1 MDIVGRRNWYFLLSL
16 AIILPGIISMAF
28 FGFRLGIDFAGGD
41 QYNLAFTKPVQAS
54 VVQKEM
60 DTFNVEATVQ
70 QAGPNGVLITTKPL
84 SSAQETSIR
93 PDLSQQSPLGPARSS
108 YAQVGPTIARE
119 LVVGA
124 GGLIAIASILIVIYL
139 SFRFNYK
146 FAVCAILALLHDV
159 FVLTGIYSILG
170 KVFNLPLG
178 EINTLFVTAV
188 LTVIGFSVHDTIVI
202 FDRIRENL
210 RQASRLTFEQ
220 NVNLSIIQSVARSV
234 NTSMTVV
241 FVLVALFLI
250 SPQNIKGFTLA
261 LLIGIVSGTYSSIFN
276 ASPLLVVWRRLA
288 PREGVLYS
296 GPSEYELCKAGPSA
310 LFLLVATPSTTSQLD
325 RIRELIMPTVSF
337 LGYQL
342 YDLALA
348 GSGSSTT
355 LRVRIDRPEGVT
367 LADCERVSKS
377 VSALLD
383 QADPFPTRYELE
395 VSSPGAERPLR
406 NLDEYRRFIGR
417 RANVRYRMGGDS
429 EQVAEGRLTA
439 VSDDMIELQL
449 GEGKHLRTV
458 AIPLVDIVSAR
469 LAIDLSRR

>member
-16 AIILPGIISMAF
+16 AIILPGIISMAL

-41 QYNLAFTKPVQAS
+41 QYNLAFTRPVQAS

-84 SSAQETSIR
+84 SSAQETTIR
-93 PDLSQQSPLGPARSS
+93 ADLAQKFPLDPSKSS

-119 LVVGA
+119 LVVGS

-220 NVNLSIIQSVARSV
+220 NVNLSIIQSLARSL

-276 ASPLLVVWRRLA
+276 ASPLLVVWRRLD
-288 PREGVLYS
+288 PR
-296 GPSEYELCKAGPSA
+296 
-310 LFLLVATPSTTSQLD
+310 
-325 RIRELIMPTVSF
+325 
-337 LGYQL
+337 
-342 YDLALA
+342 
-348 GSGSSTT
+348 
-355 LRVRIDRPEGVT
+355 
-367 LADCERVSKS
+367 
-377 VSALLD
+377 
-383 QADPFPTRYELE
+383 
-395 VSSPGAERPLR
+395 
-406 NLDEYRRFIGR
+406 
-417 RANVRYRMGGDS
+417 
-429 EQVAEGRLTA
+429 
-439 VSDDMIELQL
+439 
-449 GEGKHLRTV
+449 
-458 AIPLVDIVSAR
+458 
-469 LAIDLSRR
+469 

>member
-1 MDIVGRRNWYFLLSL
+1 MNIVGRRNWYFLLSL
-16 AIILPGIISMAF
+16 AIILPGMISMAF

-41 QYNLAFTKPVQAS
+41 QYNLAFTRPVQAS

-84 SSAQETSIR
+84 GSAQETTIR
-93 PDLSQQSPLGPARSS
+93 ADLAQKFPIDLSRSS
-108 YAQVGPTIARE
+108 YAQVGPTIARQ

-124 GGLIAIASILIVIYL
+124 GALIAIASILIVMYL

-220 NVNLSIIQSVARSV
+220 NVNLSIIQSLARSL

-276 ASPLLVVWRRLA
+276 ASPLLVVWRRLD
-288 PREGVLYS
+288 PR
-296 GPSEYELCKAGPSA
+296 
-310 LFLLVATPSTTSQLD
+310 
-325 RIRELIMPTVSF
+325 
-337 LGYQL
+337 
-342 YDLALA
+342 
-348 GSGSSTT
+348 
-355 LRVRIDRPEGVT
+355 
-367 LADCERVSKS
+367 
-377 VSALLD
+377 
-383 QADPFPTRYELE
+383 
-395 VSSPGAERPLR
+395 
-406 NLDEYRRFIGR
+406 
-417 RANVRYRMGGDS
+417 
-429 EQVAEGRLTA
+429 
-439 VSDDMIELQL
+439 
-449 GEGKHLRTV
+449 
-458 AIPLVDIVSAR
+458 
-469 LAIDLSRR
+469 

>member
-16 AIILPGIISMAF
+16 AIILPGIISMAV

-41 QYNLAFTKPVQAS
+41 QYNLAFTQPVQATT
-54 VVQKEM
+54 VQKEM

-84 SSAQETSIR
+84 SSAQETTIR
-93 PDLSQQSPLGPARSS
+93 ADLAKKFPLDPSRSS

-124 GGLIAIASILIVIYL
+124 GGLIVIASILIVIYL
-139 SFRFNYK
+139 SIRFNYK
-146 FAVCAILALLHDV
+146 FAICAILALLHDV

-220 NVNLSIIQSVARSV
+220 NVNLSIIQSLARSV

-276 ASPLLVVWRRLA
+276 ASPLLVVWRRLD
-288 PREGVLYS
+288 PR
-296 GPSEYELCKAGPSA
+296 
-310 LFLLVATPSTTSQLD
+310 
-325 RIRELIMPTVSF
+325 
-337 LGYQL
+337 
-342 YDLALA
+342 
-348 GSGSSTT
+348 
-355 LRVRIDRPEGVT
+355 
-367 LADCERVSKS
+367 
-377 VSALLD
+377 
-383 QADPFPTRYELE
+383 
-395 VSSPGAERPLR
+395 
-406 NLDEYRRFIGR
+406 
-417 RANVRYRMGGDS
+417 
-429 EQVAEGRLTA
+429 
-439 VSDDMIELQL
+439 
-449 GEGKHLRTV
+449 
-458 AIPLVDIVSAR
+458 
-469 LAIDLSRR
+469 

>member
-16 AIILPGIISMAF
+16 AIILPGIVSMAF

-41 QYNLAFTKPVQAS
+41 QYNLAFTRPVQATT
-54 VVQKEM
+54 VQKEM

-84 SSAQETSIR
+84 SSAQETAIR
-93 PDLSQQSPLGPARSS
+93 ADLAKKFPLDPSRSS

-124 GGLIAIASILIVIYL
+124 GGLIVIASILIVIYL
-139 SFRFNYK
+139 SIRFNYK
-146 FAVCAILALLHDV
+146 FAICAILALLHDV

-220 NVNLSIIQSVARSV
+220 NVNLSIIQSLARSV
-234 NTSMTVV
+234 NTSLTVV

-276 ASPLLVVWRRLA
+276 ASPLLVVWRRLD
-288 PREGVLYS
+288 PR
-296 GPSEYELCKAGPSA
+296 
-310 LFLLVATPSTTSQLD
+310 
-325 RIRELIMPTVSF
+325 
-337 LGYQL
+337 
-342 YDLALA
+342 
-348 GSGSSTT
+348 
-355 LRVRIDRPEGVT
+355 
-367 LADCERVSKS
+367 
-377 VSALLD
+377 
-383 QADPFPTRYELE
+383 
-395 VSSPGAERPLR
+395 
-406 NLDEYRRFIGR
+406 
-417 RANVRYRMGGDS
+417 
-429 EQVAEGRLTA
+429 
-439 VSDDMIELQL
+439 
-449 GEGKHLRTV
+449 
-458 AIPLVDIVSAR
+458 
-469 LAIDLSRR
+469 

>member
-41 QYNLAFTKPVQAS
+41 QYNLAFTRPVQATT
-54 VVQKEM
+54 VQKEM

-70 QAGPNGVLITTKPL
+70 QAGPNGALVTTKPL
-84 SSAQETSIR
+84 SSAQETAIR
-93 PDLSQQSPLGPARSS
+93 ADLAKKFPLDPSRSS

-139 SFRFNYK
+139 SIRFNYK
-146 FAVCAILALLHDV
+146 FAICAILALLHDV

-220 NVNLSIIQSVARSV
+220 NVNLSIIQSLARSV

-276 ASPLLVVWRRLA
+276 ASPLLVVWRRLD
-288 PREGVLYS
+288 PR
-296 GPSEYELCKAGPSA
+296 
-310 LFLLVATPSTTSQLD
+310 
-325 RIRELIMPTVSF
+325 
-337 LGYQL
+337 
-342 YDLALA
+342 
-348 GSGSSTT
+348 
-355 LRVRIDRPEGVT
+355 
-367 LADCERVSKS
+367 
-377 VSALLD
+377 
-383 QADPFPTRYELE
+383 
-395 VSSPGAERPLR
+395 
-406 NLDEYRRFIGR
+406 
-417 RANVRYRMGGDS
+417 
-429 EQVAEGRLTA
+429 
-439 VSDDMIELQL
+439 
-449 GEGKHLRTV
+449 
-458 AIPLVDIVSAR
+458 
-469 LAIDLSRR
+469 

>member
-41 QYNLAFTKPVQAS
+41 QYNLAFTQPVQAS
-54 VVQKEM
+54 AVQKEM

-70 QAGPNGVLITTKPL
+70 QAGSNGVLITTKPL
-84 SSAQETSIR
+84 SSAQETTIR
-93 PDLSQQSPLGPARSS
+93 ADLAQKFPLEPSRSS

-139 SFRFNYK
+139 SIRFNYK
-146 FAVCAILALLHDV
+146 FAICAILALLHDV

-220 NVNLSIIQSVARSV
+220 NVNLSIIQSIARSL

-276 ASPLLVVWRRLA
+276 ASPLLVVWRRLD
-288 PREGVLYS
+288 PR
-296 GPSEYELCKAGPSA
+296 
-310 LFLLVATPSTTSQLD
+310 
-325 RIRELIMPTVSF
+325 
-337 LGYQL
+337 
-342 YDLALA
+342 
-348 GSGSSTT
+348 
-355 LRVRIDRPEGVT
+355 
-367 LADCERVSKS
+367 
-377 VSALLD
+377 
-383 QADPFPTRYELE
+383 
-395 VSSPGAERPLR
+395 
-406 NLDEYRRFIGR
+406 
-417 RANVRYRMGGDS
+417 
-429 EQVAEGRLTA
+429 
-439 VSDDMIELQL
+439 
-449 GEGKHLRTV
+449 
-458 AIPLVDIVSAR
+458 
-469 LAIDLSRR
+469 

>member
-1 MDIVGRRNWYFLLSL
+1 MNIVGRRNWYFLLSL
-16 AIILPGIISMAF
+16 AIILPGIVSMAF
-28 FGFRLGIDFAGGD
+28 LGFRLGIDFAGGD
-41 QYNLAFTKPVQAS
+41 QYNLAFTQPVQATA
-54 VVQKEM
+54 VQKEM

-84 SSAQETSIR
+84 SSTQETTIR
-93 PDLSQQSPLGPARSS
+93 ADLAEKFPLDPSRSS

-124 GGLIAIASILIVIYL
+124 GGLIVIASILIVIYL

-220 NVNLSIIQSVARSV
+220 NVNLSIIQSLARSL

-276 ASPLLVVWRRLA
+276 ASPLLVVWRRLD
-288 PREGVLYS
+288 PR
-296 GPSEYELCKAGPSA
+296 
-310 LFLLVATPSTTSQLD
+310 
-325 RIRELIMPTVSF
+325 
-337 LGYQL
+337 
-342 YDLALA
+342 
-348 GSGSSTT
+348 
-355 LRVRIDRPEGVT
+355 
-367 LADCERVSKS
+367 
-377 VSALLD
+377 
-383 QADPFPTRYELE
+383 
-395 VSSPGAERPLR
+395 
-406 NLDEYRRFIGR
+406 
-417 RANVRYRMGGDS
+417 
-429 EQVAEGRLTA
+429 
-439 VSDDMIELQL
+439 
-449 GEGKHLRTV
+449 
-458 AIPLVDIVSAR
+458 
-469 LAIDLSRR
+469 

>member
-41 QYNLAFTKPVQAS
+41 QYNLAFTQPVQAS

-70 QAGPNGVLITTKPL
+70 QAGSSGVLITTKPL
-84 SSAQETSIR
+84 SSAQETTIR
-93 PDLSQQSPLGPARSS
+93 ADLAQKFPLDPSRSS

-124 GGLIAIASILIVIYL
+124 GGLIAIASILIVAYL
-139 SFRFNYK
+139 SIRFNYK
-146 FAVCAILALLHDV
+146 FAICAILALLHDV
-159 FVLTGIYSILG
+159 FIVTGIYSILG

-220 NVNLSIIQSVARSV
+220 NVNLSIIQSLARSV

-261 LLIGIVSGTYSSIFN
+261 LLIGIISGTYSSIFN
-276 ASPLLVVWRRLA
+276 ASPLLVVWRRLD
-288 PREGVLYS
+288 PR
-296 GPSEYELCKAGPSA
+296 
-310 LFLLVATPSTTSQLD
+310 
-325 RIRELIMPTVSF
+325 
-337 LGYQL
+337 
-342 YDLALA
+342 
-348 GSGSSTT
+348 
-355 LRVRIDRPEGVT
+355 
-367 LADCERVSKS
+367 
-377 VSALLD
+377 
-383 QADPFPTRYELE
+383 
-395 VSSPGAERPLR
+395 
-406 NLDEYRRFIGR
+406 
-417 RANVRYRMGGDS
+417 
-429 EQVAEGRLTA
+429 
-439 VSDDMIELQL
+439 
-449 GEGKHLRTV
+449 
-458 AIPLVDIVSAR
+458 
-469 LAIDLSRR
+469 

>member
-41 QYNLAFTKPVQAS
+41 QYNLAFTQPVQAS
-54 VVQKEM
+54 AVQTEM

-70 QAGPNGVLITTKPL
+70 QAGSNGVLITTKPL
-84 SSAQETSIR
+84 SSAQETTIR
-93 PDLSQQSPLGPARSS
+93 ADLAQKFPLDPTRSS

-139 SFRFNYK
+139 SIRFNYK
-146 FAVCAILALLHDV
+146 FAICAILALLHDV

-178 EINTLFVTAV
+178 EINTLFVTAA

-220 NVNLSIIQSVARSV
+220 NVNLSIIQSIARSV

-276 ASPLLVVWRRLA
+276 ASPLLVVWRRLD
-288 PREGVLYS
+288 PR
-296 GPSEYELCKAGPSA
+296 
-310 LFLLVATPSTTSQLD
+310 
-325 RIRELIMPTVSF
+325 
-337 LGYQL
+337 
-342 YDLALA
+342 
-348 GSGSSTT
+348 
-355 LRVRIDRPEGVT
+355 
-367 LADCERVSKS
+367 
-377 VSALLD
+377 
-383 QADPFPTRYELE
+383 
-395 VSSPGAERPLR
+395 
-406 NLDEYRRFIGR
+406 
-417 RANVRYRMGGDS
+417 
-429 EQVAEGRLTA
+429 
-439 VSDDMIELQL
+439 
-449 GEGKHLRTV
+449 
-458 AIPLVDIVSAR
+458 
-469 LAIDLSRR
+469 

>member
-1 MDIVGRRNWYFLLSL
+1 MDIVGRRNLYFLLSL
-16 AIILPGIISMAF
+16 AVILPGIISMAV

-41 QYNLAFTKPVQAS
+41 QYNLAFTQPVQATA
-54 VVQKEM
+54 VQKEM

-84 SSAQETSIR
+84 SPAQETTIR
-93 PDLSQQSPLGPARSS
+93 ADLAQKFPLDPSRSS
-108 YAQVGPTIARE
+108 YAQVGPTIAKE

-146 FAVCAILALLHDV
+146 FAICAILALLHDV
-159 FVLTGIYSILG
+159 FILTGIYSILG

-220 NVNLSIIQSVARSV
+220 NVNLSIIQSIARSL

-276 ASPLLVVWRRLA
+276 ASPLLVVWRRLD
-288 PREGVLYS
+288 PR
-296 GPSEYELCKAGPSA
+296 
-310 LFLLVATPSTTSQLD
+310 
-325 RIRELIMPTVSF
+325 
-337 LGYQL
+337 
-342 YDLALA
+342 
-348 GSGSSTT
+348 
-355 LRVRIDRPEGVT
+355 
-367 LADCERVSKS
+367 
-377 VSALLD
+377 
-383 QADPFPTRYELE
+383 
-395 VSSPGAERPLR
+395 
-406 NLDEYRRFIGR
+406 
-417 RANVRYRMGGDS
+417 
-429 EQVAEGRLTA
+429 
-439 VSDDMIELQL
+439 
-449 GEGKHLRTV
+449 
-458 AIPLVDIVSAR
+458 
-469 LAIDLSRR
+469 

>member
-16 AIILPGIISMAF
+16 AIILPGILSMAF

-70 QAGPNGVLITTKPL
+70 QAGPDGVLITTKPL
-84 SSAQETSIR
+84 SSAQETTIR
-93 PDLSQQSPLGPARSS
+93 ADLAQKFPLDPARSS

-220 NVNLSIIQSVARSV
+220 NVNLSIIQSLARSL

-276 ASPLLVVWRRLA
+276 ASPLLVVWRRLD
-288 PREGVLYS
+288 PR
-296 GPSEYELCKAGPSA
+296 
-310 LFLLVATPSTTSQLD
+310 
-325 RIRELIMPTVSF
+325 
-337 LGYQL
+337 
-342 YDLALA
+342 
-348 GSGSSTT
+348 
-355 LRVRIDRPEGVT
+355 
-367 LADCERVSKS
+367 
-377 VSALLD
+377 
-383 QADPFPTRYELE
+383 
-395 VSSPGAERPLR
+395 
-406 NLDEYRRFIGR
+406 
-417 RANVRYRMGGDS
+417 
-429 EQVAEGRLTA
+429 
-439 VSDDMIELQL
+439 
-449 GEGKHLRTV
+449 
-458 AIPLVDIVSAR
+458 
-469 LAIDLSRR
+469 

>member
-41 QYNLAFTKPVQAS
+41 QYNLAFSEPVQAAA
-54 VVQKEM
+54 VQKEM
-60 DTFNVEATVQ
+60 DSFNVEATVQ
-70 QAGPNGVLITTKPL
+70 QAGSNGVLITTKPL
-84 SSAQETSIR
+84 SSAQETTIR
-93 PDLSQQSPLGPARSS
+93 ADLAKKFPLDPSRSS

-139 SFRFNYK
+139 SIRFNYK
-146 FAVCAILALLHDV
+146 FAICAILALLHDV

-220 NVNLSIIQSVARSV
+220 NVNLSIIQSLARSV

-276 ASPLLVVWRRLA
+276 ASPLLVVWRRLD
-288 PREGVLYS
+288 PR
-296 GPSEYELCKAGPSA
+296 
-310 LFLLVATPSTTSQLD
+310 
-325 RIRELIMPTVSF
+325 
-337 LGYQL
+337 
-342 YDLALA
+342 
-348 GSGSSTT
+348 
-355 LRVRIDRPEGVT
+355 
-367 LADCERVSKS
+367 
-377 VSALLD
+377 
-383 QADPFPTRYELE
+383 
-395 VSSPGAERPLR
+395 
-406 NLDEYRRFIGR
+406 
-417 RANVRYRMGGDS
+417 
-429 EQVAEGRLTA
+429 
-439 VSDDMIELQL
+439 
-449 GEGKHLRTV
+449 
-458 AIPLVDIVSAR
+458 
-469 LAIDLSRR
+469 

>member
-28 FGFRLGIDFAGGD
+28 LGFRLGIDFAGGD
-41 QYNLAFTKPVQAS
+41 QYNLAFKQPVQAS
-54 VVQKEM
+54 AVQKEM
-60 DTFNVEATVQ
+60 DKFNVEATVQ
-70 QAGPNGVLITTKPL
+70 QAGPNGVLVTTKPL
-84 SSAQETSIR
+84 SSAQETTIR
-93 PDLSQQSPLGPARSS
+93 ADLAEKFPLDPSRSS

-139 SFRFNYK
+139 SIRFNYK
-146 FAVCAILALLHDV
+146 FAICAILALLHDV

-220 NVNLSIIQSVARSV
+220 NVNLSIIQSLARSV

-276 ASPLLVVWRRLA
+276 ASPLLVVWRRLD
-288 PREGVLYS
+288 PR
-296 GPSEYELCKAGPSA
+296 
-310 LFLLVATPSTTSQLD
+310 
-325 RIRELIMPTVSF
+325 
-337 LGYQL
+337 
-342 YDLALA
+342 
-348 GSGSSTT
+348 
-355 LRVRIDRPEGVT
+355 
-367 LADCERVSKS
+367 
-377 VSALLD
+377 
-383 QADPFPTRYELE
+383 
-395 VSSPGAERPLR
+395 
-406 NLDEYRRFIGR
+406 
-417 RANVRYRMGGDS
+417 
-429 EQVAEGRLTA
+429 
-439 VSDDMIELQL
+439 
-449 GEGKHLRTV
+449 
-458 AIPLVDIVSAR
+458 
-469 LAIDLSRR
+469 

>member
-41 QYNLAFTKPVQAS
+41 QYNLAFTQPVQAS

-70 QAGPNGVLITTKPL
+70 QAGSNGVLITTKPL
-84 SSAQETSIR
+84 SSAQETTIR
-93 PDLSQQSPLGPARSS
+93 ADLAQKFPLDPSRSS

-124 GGLIAIASILIVIYL
+124 GGLIAIASILIVAYL
-139 SFRFNYK
+139 SIRFNYK
-146 FAVCAILALLHDV
+146 FAICAILALLHDV
-159 FVLTGIYSILG
+159 FIVTGIYSILG

-220 NVNLSIIQSVARSV
+220 NVNLSIIQSLARSV

-261 LLIGIVSGTYSSIFN
+261 LLIGIISGTYSSIFN
-276 ASPLLVVWRRLA
+276 ASPLLVVWRRLD
-288 PREGVLYS
+288 PR
-296 GPSEYELCKAGPSA
+296 
-310 LFLLVATPSTTSQLD
+310 
-325 RIRELIMPTVSF
+325 
-337 LGYQL
+337 
-342 YDLALA
+342 
-348 GSGSSTT
+348 
-355 LRVRIDRPEGVT
+355 
-367 LADCERVSKS
+367 
-377 VSALLD
+377 
-383 QADPFPTRYELE
+383 
-395 VSSPGAERPLR
+395 
-406 NLDEYRRFIGR
+406 
-417 RANVRYRMGGDS
+417 
-429 EQVAEGRLTA
+429 
-439 VSDDMIELQL
+439 
-449 GEGKHLRTV
+449 
-458 AIPLVDIVSAR
+458 
-469 LAIDLSRR
+469 

>member
-1 MDIVGRRNWYFLLSL
+1 MNIVGRRNWYFLLSL

-41 QYNLAFTKPVQAS
+41 QYNLAFTRPVQATT
-54 VVQKEM
+54 VQKEM

-70 QAGPNGVLITTKPL
+70 QAGSNGALVTTKPL
-84 SSAQETSIR
+84 SSDQETRIR
-93 PDLSQQSPLGPARSS
+93 ADLAKKFPLDPSRSS

-139 SFRFNYK
+139 SIRFNYK
-146 FAVCAILALLHDV
+146 FAICAILALLHDV
-159 FVLTGIYSILG
+159 FVLTGVYSILG

-220 NVNLSIIQSVARSV
+220 NVNLSIIQSLARSL
-234 NTSMTVV
+234 NTSMTVI

-276 ASPLLVVWRRLA
+276 ASPLLVVWRRLD
-288 PREGVLYS
+288 PR
-296 GPSEYELCKAGPSA
+296 
-310 LFLLVATPSTTSQLD
+310 
-325 RIRELIMPTVSF
+325 
-337 LGYQL
+337 
-342 YDLALA
+342 
-348 GSGSSTT
+348 
-355 LRVRIDRPEGVT
+355 
-367 LADCERVSKS
+367 
-377 VSALLD
+377 
-383 QADPFPTRYELE
+383 
-395 VSSPGAERPLR
+395 
-406 NLDEYRRFIGR
+406 
-417 RANVRYRMGGDS
+417 
-429 EQVAEGRLTA
+429 
-439 VSDDMIELQL
+439 
-449 GEGKHLRTV
+449 
-458 AIPLVDIVSAR
+458 
-469 LAIDLSRR
+469 